1 MVGSVMQK
9 VFVRFW
15 VLMILNLEFWLFSL
29 IGLFVLGVG
38 PAFRTIMET
47 FLDHSFEYR
56 KYSLKESWNIYKK
69 CFWKANLHFY
79 VFFAVLLFLFYDIYL
94 TSQIRAIWALPIV
107 MLIIFVALF
116 VFLTGLFTLHI
127 ESYFDVSF
135 LNAIKLSIAEFFID
149 FKGLWRFAL
158 GAVLILI
165 MTRLFPG
172 LLLFLTFSSLI
183 VWCHMTTRK
192 WVGDVEK
199 QVQ

>member
-47 FLDHSFEYR
+47 FLNHNFKYR
-56 KYSLKESWNIYKK
+56 EYSLKESWKIYKK
-69 CFWKANLHFY
+69 YFWEANLHFY
-79 VFFAVLLFLFYDIYL
+79 AFFAVLLFLFYDIYL
-94 TSQIRAIWALPIV
+94 TSQIRAAWALPIII
-107 MLIIFVALF
+107 LIIFVALF

-127 ESYFDVSF
+127 ESYFDVKF

-149 FKGLWRFAL
+149 FRGLWRFAL
-158 GAVLILI
+158 GVAVILIL
-165 MTRLFPG
+165 TRLFPG

-183 VWCHMTTRK
+183 VWCHLTTRK
-192 WVGDVEK
+192 WVGDVEN